1 MAVSDLEKGPSVFG
15 VPDLRFERMIG
26 RNYLQGIAQPW
37 EILEKLEE
45 FLGEH
50 SRVALA
56 ETVPSK
62 AQRISGLI
70 GEGTIDAELY
80 QAWEEAETMLYD
92 DPSNPKLGWND
103 EELMER
109 LEESNWH
116 VRSWKLQNFET
127 PTRISLEHLDSWFSE
142 GGTSRSY
149 GERLQQNIGSE
160 KLNAI
165 HQALRQP
172 GWKPVVPWKSCWLFS
187 AFPDHPSES
196 EWF

>member
-1 MAVSDLEKGPSVFG
+1 ML
-15 VPDLRFERMIG
+15 G

-50 SRVALA
+50 SRIALA

-70 GEGTIDAELY
+70 GEGTIDLELY
-80 QAWEEAETMLYD
+80 QAWEEAETKLYE
-92 DPSNPKLGWND
+92 DPSNRKLGWND
-103 EELMER
+103 EELKKR
-109 LEESNWH
+109 LEESNCH
-116 VRSWKLQNFET
+116 VRSWQLQNFET

-142 GGTSRSY
+142 GGTSPSY

-160 KLNAI
+160 KLKAI
-165 HQALRQP
+165 HQAVRSQVENRVLQ
-172 GWKPVVPWKSCWLFS
+172 WKSCWLFFCIS
-187 AFPDHPSES
+187 RSS
-196 EWF
+196 K

>member
-1 MAVSDLEKGPSVFG
+1 MILAVSDLEKGPSVFG

-50 SRVALA
+50 SRIALA
-56 ETVPSK
+56 ETIPSK

-80 QAWEEAETMLYD
+80 QAWEEAETMLYE

-103 EELMER
+103 EELKER

-116 VRSWKLQNFET
+116 VRSWQLQNFET

-142 GGTSRSY
+142 GGTSPSY

-160 KLNAI
+160 KLNVI
-165 HQALRQP
+165 HQALRSQV
-172 GWKPVVPWKSCWLFS
+172 GNRVVPWKSCWLFFCIS
-187 AFPDHPSES
+187 RSFK
-196 EWF
+196 